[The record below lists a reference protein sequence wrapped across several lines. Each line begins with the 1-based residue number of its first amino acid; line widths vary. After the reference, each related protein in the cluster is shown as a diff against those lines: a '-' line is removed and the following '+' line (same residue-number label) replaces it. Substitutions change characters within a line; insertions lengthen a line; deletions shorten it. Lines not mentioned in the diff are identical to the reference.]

1 MFTKLIKQEKYS
13 CGDLYNC
20 CACGG
25 ENCGCAYCFDCHACD
40 NCRSDDGSAVC
51 ELLQD
56 QL

>member
-40 NCRSDDGSAVC
+40 NCRSDDESAVC